1 VAKRHEKALPPPK
14 NIASGGE
21 RLTPIDRT
29 KASSERMS

>member
-1 VAKRHEKALPPPK
+1 MPELVDAPAPK